1 MIFYLFLWDPECVVL
16 SPCRFKNV
24 TSVNGNVLLFRESFR
39 NMVFLNELDLRGVLQ
54 FTYLSEESKI
64 IDQSPLI
71 QSFEL
76 ELDGRNR
83 WSLFFSSKRFFF
95 FNMAHLEIFIE
106 FVTLFLSLFFFSF
119 GFLAMRHIV
128 F

>member
-1 MIFYLFLWDPECVVL
+1 
-16 SPCRFKNV
+16 
-24 TSVNGNVLLFRESFR
+24 
-39 NMVFLNELDLRGVLQ
+39 MVFLNELDLRGVLQ

>member
-1 MIFYLFLWDPECVVL
+1 MFCHLVV
-16 SPCRFKNV
+16 V
-24 TSVNGNVLLFRESFR
+24 TSVNGNVLLFRESFKK
-39 NMVFLNELDLRGVLQ
+39 MVFLNELGLRGVLQ

-76 ELDGRNR
+76 ELDGRNC
-83 WSLFFSSKRFFF
+83 WSLFFSCKRFLFL
-95 FNMAHLEIFIE
+95 MWLILKIFIE
-106 FVTLFLSLFFFSF
+106 FVILSLSLSVSLSLFF
-119 GFLAMRHIV
+119 GFLAMRHIE

>member
-1 MIFYLFLWDPECVVL
+1 MLFC
-16 SPCRFKNV
+16 PCRFKNV

-83 WSLFFSSKRFFF
+83 WSLFLSSKRFFF
-95 FNMAHLEIFIE
+95 F
-106 FVTLFLSLFFFSF
+106 
-119 GFLAMRHIV
+119 
-128 F
+128 

>member
-1 MIFYLFLWDPECVVL
+1 MIFCLFLWDPECVL
-16 SPCRFKNV
+16 SPCRFQNV

-76 ELDGRNR
+76 QLDGRNC
-83 WSLFFSSKRFFF
+83 WSLFFSSKRFF
-95 FNMAHLEIFIE
+95 
-106 FVTLFLSLFFFSF
+106 SLI
-119 GFLAMRHIV
+119 RPI
-128 F
+128 